1 MIRNERTRGL
11 FLAVLMVLAVFG
23 GAIVVTGSA
32 FAVDSS
38 TDDGLTAQSNH
49 GEVSNLSAPAEATA
63 GDTITV
69 TADVTN
75 TNDTAETFE
84 VEFVFGGDVLLNQSV
99 MIGGGNTTEVSFN
112 VPTSGVAPG
121 TYTHGVQAGGGSQTA
136 DITIQQPA
144 TFEVSG
150 LSAPATAVAGD
161 TITVSATVSNVGDIS
176 GTTDAEF
183 VFAGN
188 VLLNES
194 VTLDGGNSTDV
205 SFDVPTSGIAAGTYT
220 HGIQAGGS
228 NQTAQIEISEWSL
241 DTPDREVIRGN
252 LAEFDVTFEDTNATG
267 NEAYLVVGLQ
277 TDDFQTS
284 YGYEA
289 NITIRDDPNSASRTG
304 TVVFN
309 TYEAG
314 SVTGNVPPVTAEGG
328 IEIVNIEEKANT
340 AGVIEATTDA
350 DGNAVRDPYPVR
362 FGTDNVSQAY
372 TSTDVGGMDVISRET
387 VDPTLNT
394 WTAPASEVS
403 DLEGATGAEI
413 AQMAADGELT
423 LVDEAPSEGIARSD
437 RLTGDFD
444 ALVYQVQAPGIQGF
458 LETRTGTTEDAMV
471 AADAL
476 SLTQSNPFFNQAPKQ
491 LNLTNDASGL
501 TITQAEGTDTYF
513 IVANVDQLNLSRD
526 TNLGTIPFGSPQVG
540 ETYDVAFSID
550 DRVGTLS
557 ASDDPTEF
565 VEAGF
570 QLDPANINND
580 GEFEIRI
587 QEEFDVS
594 GTTGLAPGT
603 EFNIVIE
610 DQMTPGSFMFV
621 DNATVDENG
630 EFSAEYAPQDIPASG
645 SEFELQITVPD
656 FPNAAGIREDGLFRE
671 QPTANVTINDQ
682 TRIGGDLVVIDSGDL
697 SDGGYIAIHEGG
709 PGGPIIGSSKLL
721 APGSFN
727 NLPIALNFNDTIS
740 ENSTLTAMPH
750 FDRPNDGFFRFDG
763 QNDSFYYLTEPV
775 APGDLPPEGQR
786 TPVTDSAEITY
797 IPQEQQEIT
806 RTIINT
812 VEVPVDVTRT
822 VTVPVT
828 RTVEVPVEVTRTV
841 IRDRTV
847 EVTRTVTRTVE
858 VVEEVTVTVTR
869 TVEVVEEVTRTV
881 EVTRTIINEQEV
893 TRTVTIIRNVT
904 DTNGQP
910 GLGAL
915 VAVIAL
921 LAASLLAARRR
932 DW

>member
-1 MIRNERTRGL
+1 
-11 FLAVLMVLAVFG
+11 
-23 GAIVVTGSA
+23 
-32 FAVDSS
+32 
-38 TDDGLTAQSNH
+38 
-49 GEVSNLSAPAEATA
+49 
-63 GDTITV
+63 
-69 TADVTN
+69 
-75 TNDTAETFE
+75 
-84 VEFVFGGDVLLNQSV
+84 
-99 MIGGGNTTEVSFN
+99 
-112 VPTSGVAPG
+112 
-121 TYTHGVQAGGGSQTA
+121 
-136 DITIQQPA
+136 
-144 TFEVSG
+144 
-150 LSAPATAVAGD
+150 
-161 TITVSATVSNVGDIS
+161 
-176 GTTDAEF
+176 
-183 VFAGN
+183 
-188 VLLNES
+188 
-194 VTLDGGNSTDV
+194 
-205 SFDVPTSGIAAGTYT
+205 
-220 HGIQAGGS
+220 
-228 NQTAQIEISEWSL
+228 
-241 DTPDREVIRGN
+241 
-252 LAEFDVTFEDTNATG
+252 
-267 NEAYLVVGLQ
+267 
-277 TDDFQTS
+277 
-284 YGYEA
+284 
-289 NITIRDDPNSASRTG
+289 
-304 TVVFN
+304 VFN

-328 IEIVNIEEKANT
+328 IEIVSIEEKANT
-340 AGVIEATTDA
+340 AGVIESTTDA
-350 DGNAVRDPYPVR
+350 DGNQIRDPYPVR
-362 FGTDNVSQAY
+362 FGTQSIDETYANPD
-372 TSTDVGGMDVISRET
+372 TTGGLDLVSRET

-423 LVDEAPSEGIARSD
+423 LVDDAPSDGIARSD

-458 LETRTGTTEDAMV
+458 LETRTGTTEDAMI

-476 SLTQSNPFFNQAPKQ
+476 SLTQSNPFFNQAPKR

-526 TNLGTIPFGSPQVG
+526 TNVGTVPFGSPQVG

-557 ASDDPTEF
+557 TSDDPTEF

-570 QLDPANINND
+570 QLNPANINND
-580 GEFEIRI
+580 GDFEIRI

-594 GTTGLAPGT
+594 GTSGLAPGT
-603 EFNIVIE
+603 EFSIVIE

-621 DNATVDENG
+621 DNVTVDENG

-645 SEFELQITVPD
+645 SQFELQITVPD
-656 FPNAAGIREDGLFRE
+656 FPSAAGIREDGLFRE

-682 TRIGGDLVVIDSGDL
+682 TRIGGDLVVIESGDL
-697 SDGGYIAIHEGG
+697 SDGGFIAIHEGG

-721 APGSFN
+721 AAGSFSD
-727 NLPIALNFNDTIS
+727 LPIALDEPIS
-740 ENSTLTAMPH
+740 ENSTLVAMPH
-750 FDRPNDGFFRFDG
+750 FDRPSDGFFRFDG
-763 QNDSFYYLTEPV
+763 QNDSFYYLTEPI
-775 APGDLPPEGQR
+775 APGDLPPEGER

-858 VVEEVTVTVTR
+858 VVEEVTRTVTR

-881 EVTRTIINEQEV
+881 EVTRTIINEEEV

-904 DTNGQP
+904 DTSGQP